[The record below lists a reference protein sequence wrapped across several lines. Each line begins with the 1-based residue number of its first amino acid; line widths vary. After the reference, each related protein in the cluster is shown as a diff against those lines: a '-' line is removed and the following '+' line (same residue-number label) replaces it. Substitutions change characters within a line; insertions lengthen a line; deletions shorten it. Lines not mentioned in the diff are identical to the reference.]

1 MENPS
6 SCSDSCSLKGDA
18 DMDRT
23 GLKERIKQGL
33 LLLDGAM
40 GTELIARGARAATCA
55 DYLNVTSPDIV
66 RDVHRSYFEAG
77 SDAVITN
84 TFGANSCALKRHG
97 LADKAA
103 QLNTAGA
110 EIARQAAGDHK
121 YVLGDIGPSGEFLT
135 PLGNLK
141 PEDLKAAFAEQ
152 AAGLA
157 AGRVDGFIIETMA
170 ALDELTAAVEAVK
183 SVRDDLP
190 LLASMAFESGRDD
203 FRTMMG
209 VSVPQAVSH
218 IAALGVDALGFN
230 CGSASLDEY
239 VRLAEKIAAA
249 VNDSDLDMLI
259 LAEPNAGK
267 PELLDGQPVYRVAP
281 ADFADA
287 AEKIR
292 ALGFNI
298 VGGCCGTG
306 PEHIRALVKKLASA
320 G

>member
-6 SCSDSCSLKGDA
+6 SSSDSRLKGDA
-18 DMDRT
+18 DMDRIR
-23 GLKERIKQGL
+23 LKERIKHGL

-40 GTELIARGARAATCA
+40 GTELIARGTRPATCG
-55 DYLNVTSPDIV
+55 DYLNITAPDIV

-97 LADKAA
+97 LADKASRI
-103 QLNTAGA
+103 NTAGA
-110 EIARQAAGDHK
+110 EIARQAAGDDK
-121 YVLGDIGPSGEFLT
+121 YVLGDIGPSGNFLT
-135 PLGNLK
+135 PLGSLE

-170 ALDELTAAVEAVK
+170 DLDELTLAVQAVK

-190 LLASMAFESGRDD
+190 LFASMAFESGGGD

-239 VRLAEKIAAA
+239 VRLAGKVAAA
-249 VNDSDLDMLI
+249 VKDTDPDMLV

-267 PELLDGQPVYRVAP
+267 PELLDGQPVYKVAP
-281 ADFADA
+281 PDFADA

-292 ALGFNI
+292 TLGFSI
-298 VGGCCGTG
+298 IGGCCGTG
-306 PEHIRALVKKLASA
+306 PEHIRALVKKLA
-320 G
+320 